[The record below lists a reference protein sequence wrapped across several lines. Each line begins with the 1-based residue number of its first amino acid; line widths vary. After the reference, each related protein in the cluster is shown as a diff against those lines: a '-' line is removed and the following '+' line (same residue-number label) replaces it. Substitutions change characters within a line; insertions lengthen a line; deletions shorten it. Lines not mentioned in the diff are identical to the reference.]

1 MAFSPLDS
9 TLLGPLF
16 TTPEMA
22 AVFSDRAYVL
32 ALLRVETALAKALFR
47 LGRAPAGL
55 AEALAALQPEAFDL
69 NEIGRQTGRAG
80 VPIIPFVA
88 AVRRRLPPEF
98 EPAFHAG
105 ATTQDIS
112 DSALV
117 VQMRA
122 AFALIAADAAAV
134 IAGLAALANRH
145 RLLPCI
151 GRTYL
156 QHAAPITF
164 GFKAAIWLYG
174 IAEVCE
180 ALPDLQRRVLVASL
194 GGPVGTLAGLG
205 SDGPALAAAFAEAL
219 GLGSAPIAW
228 HTRRAAI
235 VETGQWLNRLIGA
248 LAKFARDVVLLSA
261 SETAEVSEPL
271 VAGRGGSSAMPHKRN
286 PVAAT
291 LIASAGQ
298 VAPFLA
304 GALAASQVA
313 EHERPAGA
321 WHAEWLILPQLFGLA
336 AGALDEARQLAEGL
350 QVDPQNMRRNIELT
364 RGLIFADAALGALS
378 PMMGRGRAHELI
390 EAAAAKV
397 RASKATL
404 SEVLRSDPRIA
415 AHGVGAALEA
425 AFDLQP
431 AIQSAAPWIDAAL
444 AEATRVRG
452 LLALDANHAMRR
464 EQS

>member
-271 VAGRGGSSAMPHKRN
+271 VVGRGGSSAMPHKRN
-286 PVAAT
+286 PVLSENLCGLARLVRGMVTPALENVALWHERDISHSSVERMIAPDSTIT
-291 LIASAGQ
+291 LD
-298 VAPFLA
+298 F
-304 GALAASQVA
+304 ALA
-313 EHERPAGA
+313 R
-321 WHAEWLILPQLFGLA
+321 LTQLVDGLVVYPDNMA
-336 AGALDEARQLAEGL
+336 KNLARLG
-350 QVDPQNMRRNIELT
+350 
-364 RGLIFADAALGALS
+364 GLIHS
-378 PMMGRGRAHELI
+378 
-390 EAAAAKV
+390 
-397 RASKATL
+397 
-404 SEVLRSDPRIA
+404 
-415 AHGVGAALEA
+415 
-425 AFDLQP
+425 Q
-431 AIQSAAPWIDAAL
+431 
-444 AEATRVRG
+444 RV
-452 LLALDANHAMRR
+452 LLALTEKGLARDEAYVLVQRNAMPVWQGDGDFLERLKGDPAVTR
-464 EQS
+464 VLGAGELEALFELSYHLRHVDTIFEKVFG

>member
-9 TLLGPLF
+9 ALLGPLF
-16 TTPEMA
+16 TTPQMA
-22 AVFSDRAYVL
+22 AVFSDRTYL
-32 ALLRVETALAKALFR
+32 GALLHVETALARALCR
-47 LGRAPAGL
+47 LGRAPAEL
-55 AEALAALQPEAFDL
+55 AGALAALQPDAFDL
-69 NEIGRQTGRAG
+69 HELGRQTGRAG

-88 AVRRRLPPEF
+88 AVRRRLPADV

-105 ATTQDIS
+105 ATTQDIG

-117 VQMRA
+117 LQMRA
-122 AFALIAADAAAV
+122 AFALVAADAAAV
-134 IAGLAALANRH
+134 IAGLADLANRH

-164 GFKAAIWLYG
+164 GFKAAIWLCG

-180 ALPDLQRRVLVASL
+180 ALPDLQRRVLIASL

-205 SDGPALAAAFAEAL
+205 GDGPALAAAFAEEL

-228 HTRRAAI
+228 HTRRATI
-235 VETGQWLNRLIGA
+235 VETGQWLNRLVGA

-261 SETAEVSEPL
+261 TDTGEVREPD

-291 LIASAGQ
+291 LIAAAGQ
-298 VAPFLA
+298 IAPFFA

-336 AGALDEARQLAEGL
+336 AGTLDEARQLAEGL
-350 QVDPQNMRRNIELT
+350 QVVPQNMWRNIEMT
-364 RGLIFADAALGALS
+364 RGLIFADAALGVLS
-378 PMMGRGRAHELI
+378 PTMGRGKAHELI

-397 RASKATL
+397 RESGATL
-404 SEVLRSDPRIA
+404 SEVLQNDPRIA
-415 AHGVGAALEA
+415 VHGIGAALDA

-431 AIQSAAPWIDAAL
+431 AIESAAQWIDAVL
-444 AEATRVRG
+444 AFAARVRG
-452 LLALDANHAMRR
+452 LLALDGNDGNGRG
-464 EQS
+464 QS